1 MKTSVIIPVKT
12 FQKSK
17 TRLHLSEEKTI
28 ELCRLILEEVIRTI
42 NETKLI
48 DKTIVVTKE
57 EQISDIIKKYDC
69 EKIQDEHETS
79 VNDAVKLAEKYLI
92 NNEFTHSIVLPLD
105 VPFFYSEDLEELLKF
120 SSDKSV
126 LIVPSR
132 HFDGTNALIR
142 TPINS
147 MTPRYDEGSYSFQI
161 ESAKNDD
168 IKISIGLIYR
178 LMLDIDNTEDL
189 EFVLKQNIKPE
200 FCDKIRRIIEAWIT
214 FGL

>member
-1 MKTSVIIPVKT
+1 LKTSVIIPVKT

-28 ELCRLILEEVIRTI
+28 KLCRLLLEEVIKTI
-42 NETKLI
+42 CKTKLI
-48 DKTIVVTKE
+48 NKIIVVTNE
-57 EQISDIIKKYDC
+57 EQVSDIIKKYDC
-69 EKIQDEHETS
+69 KKIQDTYETS

-92 NNEFTHSIVLPLD
+92 DNEFTHSIVLPLD
-105 VPFFYSEDLEELLKF
+105 VPFFYSEDLEKLLKF

-126 LIVPSR
+126 VIVPSR
-132 HFDGTNALIR
+132 HFDGTNALVR

-147 MTPRYDEGSYSFQI
+147 MTPRYDEGSYRFQI

-168 IKISIGLIYR
+168 VRIVIGLIYR

-200 FCDKIRRIIEAWIT
+200 FCNKIRTIIEK
-214 FGL
+214 

>member
-1 MKTSVIIPVKT
+1 LKTSVIIPVKT

-17 TRLHLSEEKTI
+17 TRLHLSENKTR
-28 ELCRLILEEVIRTI
+28 ELCRLLLEEVIKTI
-42 NETKLI
+42 HKSKII
-48 DKTIVVTKE
+48 DKTIVVTNE
-57 EQISDIIKKYDC
+57 EQVSDIIKKYDC

-92 NNEFTHSIVLPLD
+92 DNKFTHSIVIPLD
-105 VPFFYSEDLEELLKF
+105 VPFFYSDDLKELLKF

-126 LIVPSR
+126 VIVPSR
-132 HFDGTNALIR
+132 HFDGTNALVR
-142 TPINS
+142 NPINS
-147 MTPRYDEGSYSFQI
+147 MTPRYDEGSYSFQT

-200 FCDKIRRIIEAWIT
+200 FCDKIKKIIEK
-214 FGL
+214 